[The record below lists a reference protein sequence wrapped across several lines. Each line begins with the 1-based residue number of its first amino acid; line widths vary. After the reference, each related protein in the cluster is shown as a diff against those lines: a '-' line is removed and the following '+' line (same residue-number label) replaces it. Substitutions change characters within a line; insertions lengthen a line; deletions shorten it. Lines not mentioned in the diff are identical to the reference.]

1 MYSVVLA
8 AMLTTTPATPQWGWG
23 CHGCHGCHGCWSC
36 HGCHGCY
43 GCWGSCYGCYGGGG
57 WGYGGYSYGNYAA
70 APGWPTWY
78 GCYGGAF
85 GCAGGGYA
93 CLGCYGCYG
102 WGGYVAA
109 TPVLPARGGA
119 GDRMPAA
126 TAGPAPATVVVQLPP
141 DAKLYVEGKAVALD
155 EQRSFT
161 TPRLDAATPY
171 TYTLKA
177 QVVRNGRLFNAT
189 KDVEVRAGETTRVA
203 FRDLEPAAAVAE
215 RNPAEAPPVSAHI
228 TVKLPQE
235 AKLYVND
242 VLCPTRAF
250 DTPKLDPE
258 RTYRYTLKAEF
269 VRDGQQ
275 RTESKVV
282 TFRAG
287 QPVTV
292 DFGRAADVR
301 TASR

>member
-1 MYSVVLA
+1 V
-8 AMLTTTPATPQWGWG
+8 
-23 CHGCHGCHGCWSC
+23 
-36 HGCHGCY
+36 
-43 GCWGSCYGCYGGGG
+43 
-57 WGYGGYSYGNYAA
+57 
-70 APGWPTWY
+70 
-78 GCYGGAF
+78 
-85 GCAGGGYA
+85 
-93 CLGCYGCYG
+93 GCYGCYG

-109 TPVLPARGGA
+109 TPVLPARGGE
-119 GDRMPAA
+119 GGRDRMPAA

-155 EQRSFT
+155 EQNRFV
-161 TPRLDAATPY
+161 TPRLDAGTPY

-177 QVVRNGRLFNAT
+177 QAIRNGRLVNAS
-189 KDVEVRAGETTRVA
+189 KDIEVRAGETTRVA
-203 FRDLEPAAAVAE
+203 FRDLEPAAAVAAQK
-215 RNPAEAPPVSAHI
+215 PADGPPASARI
-228 TVKLPQE
+228 SVKLPQD
-235 AKLYVND
+235 ARLYVND
-242 VLCPTRAF
+242 VFCPTRAF

-258 RTYRYTLKAEF
+258 RTYRYTIKAEF

-275 RTESKVV
+275 QTETKVV

>member
-1 MYSVVLA
+1 VYA
-8 AMLTTTPATPQWGWG
+8 GWG
-23 CHGCHGCHGCWSC
+23 
-36 HGCHGCY
+36 
-43 GCWGSCYGCYGGGG
+43 
-57 WGYGGYSYGNYAA
+57 SYAV

-109 TPVLPARGGA
+109 TPVLPARGGEA
-119 GDRMPAA
+119 DKMPPASAA
-126 TAGPAPATVVVQLPP
+126 TAA

-155 EQRSFT
+155 DQHSFT
-161 TPRLDAATPY
+161 TPRLLTGAPY

-177 QVVRNGRLFNAT
+177 QTVRNGRLYNAT
-189 KDVEVRAGETTRVA
+189 QDIEVRAGETTRVA
-203 FRDLEPAAAVAE
+203 FRNLEPVAA
-215 RNPAEAPPVSAHI
+215 RNVEEIAQPASARI
-228 TVKLPQE
+228 TVKLPQD

-242 VLCPTRAF
+242 VYCPTRSF

-258 RTYRYTLKAEF
+258 RSYRYTLKAEF
-269 VRDGQQ
+269 VRDGQAQ
-275 RTESKVV
+275 TESKVV

-292 DFGRAADVR
+292 EFNQAETR